1 MAVRFS
7 RRTVH
12 SIRDRVVLIVHAV
25 LARTDDKC
33 LGHRASFHRQNENSV
48 LCHLRLH
55 ISRST
60 HQNNCA
66 QCNSL
71 RRFQFDH
78 R

>member
-7 RRTVH
+7 RRAVH
-12 SIRDRVVLIVHAV
+12 SIRYRIVLIVHAV

-33 LGHRASFHRQNENSV
+33 LSHRASVHRQNENSV

-55 ISRST
+55 ISLSS
-60 HQNNCA
+60 HQNNRA

-78 R
+78 W